1 MSTSE
6 TVLWKG
12 TSSQVKNFWWYAS
25 CLLVIPIPWAIWS
38 MLKVKCRVYTLTTE
52 RLLIDEGVINKKQDT
67 LELYRIRDLQVQQPF
82 WQRLFGLEDIHLIAT
97 DMTTESVVLDYIP
110 TNLNLRDK
118 FRAQVEECR
127 RKKGVREVGID
138 IEHGPGDAMPIG

>member
-1 MSTSE
+1 MSSE
-6 TVLWKG
+6 TVIWKG

-25 CLLVIPIPWAIWS
+25 CLLVIPIPWAVWN
-38 MLKVKCRVYTLTTE
+38 MLKVKCRVFTLTTE
-52 RLLIDEGVINKKQDT
+52 RLLIEEGIFNKTQDT

-82 WQRLFGLEDIHLIAT
+82 WERLFGLENIKLIAT
-97 DMTTESVVLDYIP
+97 DMTTEHIIVDYIP
-110 TNLNLRDK
+110 SELNLRDK
-118 FRAQVEECR
+118 FRELVEECR